1 MTNQAGT
8 AYTILY
14 LPNEILGIC
23 HNFLG
28 PGHFV
33 FIAPVCKRFKTV
45 YLTHVSDEKITTGES
60 CTSSISRARPY
71 FAHKGKLSKR
81 LALFWWFNTRYGRLG
96 VMEWAHRR
104 GYSRIWQKQVKNA
117 DCTFGPIIC
126 SRAAKY
132 GQLDVLRWLRQ
143 KLPLGSKDLSSYC
156 SWWSSPCPPMGEI
169 EWLCLESWYVHCC
182 CSWWASLCSPM
193 GEKEWVRLE

>member
-1 MTNQAGT
+1 MTDERAERADT

-96 VMEWAHRR
+96 VVEWAHRR
-104 GYSRIWQKQVKNA
+104 GYSRIWQKQVKNT

-132 GQLDVLRWLRQ
+132 GLLDVLRWLRQ
-143 KLPLGSKDLSSYC
+143 RDCQWDRKTCRATARGGHISVLQ
-156 SWWSSPCPPMGEI
+156 
-169 EWLCLESWYVHCC
+169 
-182 CSWWASLCSPM
+182 WARSNGCVS
-193 GEKEWVRLE
+193 